1 MLYSGNRCG
10 AAIHAY
16 VLSGAGEK
24 MSIEYRG
31 FQIVVDTKADATDTQ
46 WLCHAE
52 ITGVEGQARDVVLPP
67 VELALP
73 KLKID
78 VLMGVSMVE
87 HKARQTVDEW
97 HIAHPTPV

>member
-1 MLYSGNRCG
+1 M
-10 AAIHAY
+10 A
-16 VLSGAGEK
+16 
-24 MSIEYRG
+24 IEYRG

-46 WLCHAE
+46 WLCRAE
-52 ITGVEGQARDVVLPP
+52 ITGVEGHARDAVLPV

-87 HKARQTVDEW
+87 HKARQSVDEW
-97 HIAHPTPV
+97 HIEHPTPV